1 MIEALQLS
9 KELAAVLNGGQFSQ
23 EFTAAARALPE
34 YDLAQL
40 KNLTI
45 SIVPKSAE
53 IVNLTRAVT
62 SLEIEVDIAVQRKVS
77 KDLDGDVEELLKLVS
92 ELVKFVNRKNISDA
106 KFKKIVNEP
115 IYSSEHLNEKRL
127 FTSLITVTYSRI
139 LTTNLH

>member
-9 KELAAVLNGGQFSQ
+9 KELAGVLNAGQFSK

-40 KNLTI
+40 KNLAV
-45 SIVPKSAE
+45 SVVPKSAE
-53 IVNLTRAVT
+53 IINLTRAVT
-62 SLEIEVDIAVQRKVS
+62 SLEIEVDIAVQKKVS

-92 ELVKFVNRKNISDA
+92 ELVKFVNRKDLENA
-106 KFKKIVNEP
+106 KFKKVANEP

-127 FTSLITVTYSRI
+127 FTSLITVTYSKV
-139 LTTNLH
+139 LNH

>member
-1 MIEALQLS
+1 MIEALEIS
-9 KELAAVLNGGQFSQ
+9 KQLAAVLNSGQFSQ

-40 KNLTI
+40 KSLAV
-45 SIVPKSAE
+45 SVVPKSAE

-62 SLEIEVDIAVQRKVS
+62 NLEIEVDVALQKKVS

-92 ELVKFVNRKNISDA
+92 EIVKFLNRKDISGA
-106 KFKKIVNEP
+106 KFKKIANEP

-139 LTTNLH
+139 LTK

>member
-1 MIEALQLS
+1 MIEALEIS
-9 KELAAVLNGGQFSQ
+9 KQLAAVLNTGQFSQ

-40 KNLTI
+40 KSLAV
-45 SIVPKSAE
+45 SVVPKSAE

-62 SLEIEVDIAVQRKVS
+62 NLEIEVDVALQKKVS

-92 ELVKFVNRKNISDA
+92 EIVKFLNRKDISGA
-106 KFKKIVNEP
+106 KFKKIANEP

-139 LTTNLH
+139 LTK